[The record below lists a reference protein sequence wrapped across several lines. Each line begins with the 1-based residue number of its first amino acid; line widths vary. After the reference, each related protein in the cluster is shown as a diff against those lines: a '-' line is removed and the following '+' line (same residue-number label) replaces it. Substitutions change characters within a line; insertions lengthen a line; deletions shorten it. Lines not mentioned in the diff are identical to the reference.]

1 MTRHWIML
9 LLAAGAASPAFSQ
22 TTAPP
27 ASHRFTGAPRIG
39 STDGWSLK
47 PRGRLQYDV
56 GDISRP
62 AGVTVAGLG
71 TADEIRRGQLG
82 VEGTIPG
89 GFSYLFELEFAE
101 HITEITEATLTWT
114 ASPHVAVT
122 VGQHNNFQSLEEIS
136 SDRFTS
142 FMERAA
148 FTDAFNFNRRL
159 GASATVTQGPV
170 TGQFGIFSDNLLEI
184 DEADGA
190 WSVDGRIVYA
200 PRIGGAQL
208 HIGASAHWR
217 DTGDRA
223 ARGITTRYRQRPF
236 IHTSDVRFI
245 GTPALPVDAE
255 TAFGLEAAM
264 IKGPLHATG
273 ELHWLHA
280 DGAGAAADP
289 TLFGGYAEIGWFL
302 TGETRG
308 YRGARWDRTRVR
320 RPIEDGGLGA
330 VQALVR
336 YDILDLNS
344 GSVRGGRQSG
354 IEAALVWLP
363 TDYVRLTVNYAR
375 LSYDE
380 AVIPAAGGDR
390 SYGVDAYGMRVAV
403 DF

>member
-1 MTRHWIML
+1 ML
-9 LLAAGAASPAFSQ
+9 LLAAGAATPAFAEEPSN
-22 TTAPP
+22 
-27 ASHRFTGAPRIG
+27 RFTGAPRIG
-39 STDGWSLK
+39 SADGWSLK

-56 GDISRP
+56 GGVSRP

-71 TADEIRRGQLG
+71 AADEIRRGQLG

-89 GFSYLFELEFAE
+89 GFSYLIELEFAE
-101 HITEITEATLTWT
+101 HVTEITEATLTYT
-114 ASPHVAVT
+114 ASPQLAIT
-122 VGQHNNFQSLEEIS
+122 VGQHNAFQSLEEIS

-159 GASATVTQGPV
+159 GASATVTKGAL
-170 TGQFGIFSDNLLEI
+170 TGQLGVFSDNLLEI

-190 WSVDGRIVYA
+190 YSFDGRIVYA
-200 PRIGGAQL
+200 PRLGATQL

-217 DTGDRA
+217 DSGDRV

-236 IHTSDVRFI
+236 IHISDVRFI
-245 GTPALPVDAE
+245 ATPALPVAAE
-255 TAFGLEAAM
+255 TAFGIEAAM
-264 IKGPLHATG
+264 IKGPFHATA

-280 DGAGAAADP
+280 DGAGAAPDP
-289 TLFGGYAEIGWFL
+289 TLFGGYAEVGYFL

-308 YRGARWDRTRVR
+308 YRGARWERTRVR
-320 RPIEDGGLGA
+320 RPVEDGGFGA
-330 VQALVR
+330 VQALLR
-336 YDILDLNS
+336 YDHLDLNS

-375 LSYDE
+375 LAYDE